1 MLMHR
6 ISRALWRTQQPRAA
20 RACFAVSIAVVA
32 VHAAPAAAQQSGRVV
47 GRVVDAGTGAGIVG
61 AQVQVVGTALGA
73 VAGVDGRFTILNV
86 PASTFSLQARR
97 IGYQPKAVTGL
108 QLAAGQAVEQNISLS
123 AATVQLDVVSVT
135 ASAER
140 GSTREALDRQRTAD
154 NVVNSITSEQIAKSP
169 DSDASQ
175 AVGRVSGVTV
185 QEGRFVF
192 VRGLGERYTTTS
204 LNGARL
210 PSPEPERRVVPLDMF
225 PTALLQSVTTSKTF
239 TPDQAGDFSGAQ
251 VDLRTREF
259 PARRQVQYSSS
270 IGYNAAAT
278 GQSVFTAPGTGRE
291 WLGFGGSARA
301 LPAAAARAGTF
312 DPAPP
317 QSEINQIVGG
327 FRNAWSP
334 RSGQGTPNTSLG
346 VSVGGNDELL
356 GRRIGY
362 VGSASYSYAQ
372 EVRENEVRA
381 YAEPTGGTREVDR
394 FEGTTGRN
402 TVLWGGLANLSTL
415 FGTGTRISFNN
426 TYNRTADDEARR
438 ETGFSE
444 NLGQQLFVDR
454 LRFIERTV
462 RSNQLAGEHQLGE
475 RHRIDWSLTSSGVSR
490 KEPDR
495 SEFVQAST
503 GEPGAAPFWL
513 DASESAV
520 RTFGE
525 LSESN
530 LSSSADYTL
539 QFGGA
544 ERQHRIKTGGLVRYT
559 DRAAE
564 NLVFSIQSSALSLE
578 ERRLAPEQLFGG
590 QFTEPGDANFRVVP
604 LGQGGSYDARE
615 FVSAGYAMTD
625 YALSDRLRFVGG
637 ARVEFSSTEVKALPT
652 VGRAVRTTPEYLD
665 VLPSAALNYQLTG
678 QQNLRLSAS
687 QTLSRP
693 EYRELAQVQYRDVIG
708 AENVLGN
715 PGLKRTL
722 IQNADV
728 RWEWYP
734 NAGEVLSVGAFYKR
748 FDNPIERV
756 FLATSGTR
764 IVTFLNAEGADNVG
778 LELEARKGLGFLA
791 PALEPFS
798 VSSNVTVMR
807 SEIRLSDTTRAV
819 DESRAMVGQA
829 PYVVNAGL
837 TYAPGSSG
845 RLSATLLYNRV
856 GRRIV
861 SASQFPLPVTYE
873 QPRDVIDLSL
883 RFPILAGVSGR
894 FDARNLADA
903 AYNQTQGSVTREYY
917 RAGRVFQLG
926 LTWAP

>member
-1 MLMHR
+1 MSINRVLG
-6 ISRALWRTQQPRAA
+6 ALPGPQRGRGIGGQLSAA
-20 RACFAVSIAVVA
+20 VA
-32 VHAAPAAAQQSGRVV
+32 LFFLTAAAAGAQQGGRIV
-47 GRVVDAGTGAGIVG
+47 GRVLDAGTGAGIVG
-61 AQVQVVGTALGA
+61 AQVQVVGTTLGA
-73 VAGVDGRFTILNV
+73 VAGVDGRFAVLNV
-86 PASTFSLQARR
+86 PAGTVTLQARR
-97 IGYQPKAVTGL
+97 IGFQPKAVTGL
-108 QLAAGQAVEQNISLS
+108 QLAAGEAVEQDISLA
-123 AATVQLDVVSVT
+123 AATVELEAVRVT
-135 ASAER
+135 AAAER
-140 GSTREALDRQRTAD
+140 GTTSEALDRQRTAN

-210 PSPEPERRVVPLDMF
+210 PSPEPERRIVPLDLF

-239 TPDQAGDFSGAQ
+239 TPDRAGDVSGAQ

-259 PARRQVQYSSS
+259 PAKRQVQYSGSL
-270 IGYNAAAT
+270 GYNAAAT
-278 GQSVFTAPGTGRE
+278 GQDVFTAPRVGRE
-291 WLGFGGSARA
+291 WLGFGGSERA
-301 LPAAAARAGTF
+301 LPAPARAAADL
-312 DPAPP
+312 DPAPAQP
-317 QSEINQIVGG
+317 EVNQIVGA

-334 RSGQGTPNTSLG
+334 RTSTGTPNGSLG
-346 VSVGGNDELL
+346 VSVGGNDPVF

-362 VGSASYSYAQ
+362 VGSLSYSYTQ
-372 EVRENEVRA
+372 EVRDGEVRA

-402 TVLWGGLANLSTL
+402 SVLWGGLLNVSSL
-415 FGTGTRISFNN
+415 FGAASRISLNN

-438 ETGFSE
+438 EVGFSE

-454 LRFIERTV
+454 LRFVERTV
-462 RSNQLAGEHQLGE
+462 RSNQLTGEHQLGE
-475 RHRIDWSLTSSGVSR
+475 RHRIDWSVTSSGVSR

-495 SEFVQAST
+495 SEFVRVA
-503 GEPGAAPFWL
+503 GAPNEAPFWL
-513 DASESAV
+513 DASEAAV
-520 RTFGE
+520 RTFGD

-530 LSSSADYTL
+530 LSTSGDYTL
-539 QFGGA
+539 QLGAGG
-544 ERQHRIKTGGLVRYT
+544 RQHSVKVGGLFRYT
-559 DRAAE
+559 DRSAA
-564 NLVFSIQSSALSLE
+564 NRVYSIQSSSLSLE
-578 ERRLAPEQLFGG
+578 DRRLDPEALFGG
-590 QFTEPGDANFRVVP
+590 QFTEPGDAAFRVVP
-604 LGQGGSYDARE
+604 LGQGGSYDAE
-615 FVSAGYAMTD
+615 EYVSAGYAMAD
-625 YALSDRLRFVGG
+625 YGISDRLRFVGG
-637 ARVEFSSTEVKALPT
+637 ARVEYSYTEVSAQPT
-652 VGRAVRTTPEYLD
+652 VGRAVRTTPEYTD
-665 VLPSAALNYQLTG
+665 VLPSAALNFKLTE
-678 QQNLRLSAS
+678 QQNVRLSGS

-693 EYRELAQVQYRDVIG
+693 EYRELAEVQYRDVIG

-715 PGLKRTL
+715 PDLKRTL
-722 IQNADV
+722 IQNADL

-734 NAGEVLSVGAFYKR
+734 NAGEVLSLGAFYKR

-778 LELEARKGLGFLA
+778 LELEARKNLGFLA
-791 PALEPFS
+791 EALSPFS

-819 DESRAMVGQA
+819 DENRAMVGQA
-829 PYVVNAGL
+829 PYVVNAGV
-837 TYAPGSSG
+837 TYAPGQSG

-883 RFPILAGVSGR
+883 RFPVLAGVSGR
-894 FDARNLADA
+894 FDARNLANP
-903 AYNQTQGSVTREYY
+903 AYNQTQGTVTREYY

-926 LTWAP
+926 FTWAP